1 MKKTPS
7 LVSKNKSLCKTV
19 SLLPTKSQSII
30 PTIYIKALP
39 MIISVAVCIV
49 LVAIP
54 YTRNVS
60 ANFSVKSFDNF
71 SSKTNQ
77 LKGEFAFSLRTGIT
91 AYKDQVRDNIKILPI
106 DTYVEPKL
114 YLGRSKNQYSFSEK
128 SHLMTASV
136 YKAFEYF
143 K

>member
-1 MKKTPS
+1 MKTTPS
-7 LVSKNKSLCKTV
+7 LVAKNKSLCKAV
-19 SLLPTKSQSII
+19 SLLPIKSKSLI
-30 PTIYIKALP
+30 PVAYIKAIP
-39 MIISVAVCIV
+39 IIFSVAVCIV

-60 ANFSVKSFDNF
+60 ANFSVKTFDNF

-77 LKGEFAFSLRTGIT
+77 LKEEFVFSIRTGIT

-106 DTYVEPKL
+106 DTYVEPEL
-114 YLGRSKNQYSFSEK
+114 YLGRVEKPYSFSEK
-128 SHLMTASV
+128 SHLMTASI
-136 YKAFEYF
+136 YKGFEYF